1 MIDDM
6 TTTRPQR
13 TMSIKSYRKMKIKM
27 LEEEFLITLT
37 EEEKGKAK
45 QLKQGLTNGPL
56 VLLIIV
62 GGNTNENCKTSMH
75 RLHLLQSVWQH

>member
-6 TTTRPQR
+6 TTTRPQK

-37 EEEKGKAK
+37 EEEKEHAK
-45 QLKQGLTNGPL
+45 TLTTETELDQFALG
-56 VLLIIV
+56 IINNRW
-62 GGNTNENCKTSMH
+62 G
-75 RLHLLQSVWQH
+75 